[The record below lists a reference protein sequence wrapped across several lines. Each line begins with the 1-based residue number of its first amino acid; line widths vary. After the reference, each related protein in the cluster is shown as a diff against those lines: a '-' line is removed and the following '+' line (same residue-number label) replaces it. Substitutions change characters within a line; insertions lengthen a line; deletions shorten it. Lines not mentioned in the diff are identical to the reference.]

1 MRITK
6 FWARGYRSLKDVT
19 LDPLGPFNVFYG
31 PNGSGKSNVLAA
43 MEALFR
49 AVRLLCGDAHAMLLN
64 THARAQ
70 AAMVERARDAGAAS
84 VRANIF
90 SSRDFSLGAGGRS
103 LTIGA
108 SINVQEEPWLIAGR
122 EVSAVTL
129 EVAFDEVVP
138 EFYRLSLSTLSMN
151 GVSPPA
157 LFSELIGGI
166 DVARA
171 ALDGFSRA
179 FWLLDAVRAPQ
190 PETTDETTREGE
202 DPVLTHLR
210 EGRLKNALFV
220 AQNHTNAA
228 VRTRFRALQRLL
240 EGEPLRRP
248 RFDAVQ
254 HPITKE
260 VDVREPLG
268 RGDVPLDRLG
278 LGVAQVY
285 ALLAGILLSNGR
297 AVAVEEPEAHLH
309 APTLGRALRALL
321 RRLVDEGTLDQLFI
335 ATHSNLFDL
344 DPDGYWDVSMVDGE
358 TRIARKPL
366 HEIDHHHLWETG
378 PTRHALMLMLRYAP
392 ADKVVF
398 AHADGRPIT
407 AGQML
412 QYLRDDDDVTK
423 RFLDNLH
430 GAALDM
436 MRIAADREPKP

>member
-19 LDPLGPFNVFYG
+19 LDPLGPFNIFYG

-43 MEALFR
+43 IEALSR
-49 AVRLLCGDAHAMLLN
+49 CVRLLADDSHASLLN
-64 THARAQ
+64 VNARDGEAYKARAR
-70 AAMVERARDAGAAS
+70 EAGAAV
-84 VRANIF
+84 VRAGVI
-90 SSRDFSLGAGGRS
+90 SSRDFAIDLSPRTLS
-103 LTIGA
+103 IGA
-108 SINVQEEPWLIAGR
+108 AVAVEGDAWSVAGQ
-122 EVSAVTL
+122 AVT
-129 EVAFDEVVP
+129 EVVVEVTFDEIVP
-138 EFYRLSLSTLSMN
+138 DQFRLSASELSMN
-151 GVSPPA
+151 GRSTPG
-157 LFSELIGGI
+157 LFTELRGGI
-166 DVARA
+166 DACRA
-171 ALDGFSRA
+171 ALDDLSRA
-179 FWLLDAVRAPQ
+179 FWLLDAVRAPRF
-190 PETTDETTREGE
+190 ETTVAPARDGE
-202 DPVLTHLR
+202 DPVLAHLR

-220 AQNHTNAA
+220 AQNSPDAS
-228 VRTRFRALQRLL
+228 VRARFRALHQLL

-248 RFDAVQ
+248 HFDVVQ
-254 HPITKE
+254 HQATQE

-268 RGDVPLDRLG
+268 KSDVPLDRFG

-285 ALLAGILLSNGR
+285 ALLAGVLLSNGR
-297 AVAVEEPEAHLH
+297 AVAIEEPEAHLH

-321 RRLVDEGTLDQLFI
+321 RRLVDEGILDQLFI

-358 TRIARKPL
+358 TRVVRKPL
-366 HEIDHHHLWETG
+366 HEIDRHHLWETG

-412 QYLRDDDDVTK
+412 QYLRDDDNVTK
-423 RFLDNLH
+423 RFLGNLH

-436 MRIAADREPKP
+436 MRIASDREPEP